1 MFKFSKKIGALIIA
15 TGFLFGGLTSNA
27 NAQFIPADIVY
38 VVDYSGSMGPDIQQ
52 IINNIATFQ
61 TALTNA
67 GIDAQ
72 YGAVQ
77 FGQSANSGN
86 PVLLTDLTTG
96 AGVGAALTAALP
108 VGGGFEPGSTATLF
122 ALNNMTWRAG
132 AVKNIIL
139 ITDEDDDRAS
149 DYAAAD
155 AALTANNA
163 LFNAIVC
170 PTCGNTQSTY
180 AALANDHGGT
190 VFDILAFRNNPQAFL
205 DNFNRTKVT
214 EIINQGAPEPS
225 IMALLGLGLAGMGF
239 SFRRRRMAK

>member
-1 MFKFSKKIGALIIA
+1 MFNKISKKIGMLIIA
-15 TGFLFGGLTSNA
+15 SGFLLGAAPVA
-27 NAQFIPADIVY
+27 NAQTIPADIVY
-38 VVDYSGSMGPDIQQ
+38 IVDYSGSMSGEING
-52 IINNIATFQ
+52 IINNINAFQ

-72 YGAVQ
+72 YGAVR

-86 PVLLTDLTTG
+86 PLLLTDLTDA
-96 AGVGAALTAALP
+96 AGVGAALTGGLP

-149 DYAAAD
+149 DLAAAD
-155 AALTANNA
+155 AALTADRA

-170 PTCGNTQSTY
+170 PTCGNTQQTY
-180 AALANDHGGT
+180 AFLANNHGGT
-190 VFDILAFRNNPQAFL
+190 VFNVQDFRTDATAFL
-205 DNFNRTKVT
+205 DNFNRTKVR
-214 EIINQGAPEPS
+214 EIINQAPEPS
-225 IMALLGLGLAGMGF
+225 IMALLGIGLAGIGF
-239 SFRRRRMAK
+239 VSRRRAVA